1 MNKLKIALAAAAIAV
16 AGTVSA
22 QDLTAINAKYA
33 EAAEAIKTKNFA
45 SAATLF
51 EQVINEGMD
60 VDGAEGM
67 VEGAKQYLPTSIFQS
82 GLPLAQGGK
91 LDEALAAFTRAAELS
106 ELYGNVATLN
116 NARTMIGRVV
126 MMQGAEAFNSKDYAT
141 AAAIFQKGYDANPN
155 DTALGLNLAMSYSG
169 LKDFAKSGEI
179 YKNII
184 ALGEKDSRFAENAAK
199 ARENWSLD
207 ALEKASESAKA
218 GDYQAAIDATDELLS
233 VIPDDAAANITRL
246 QAYNSMKNYTR
257 VVELGESAAAA
268 QTSDAARSD
277 VWYLVGAAYQNQQN
291 LPQAIAAY
299 GKVTAGDN
307 VAAAKAQIT
316 ELQKVGK

>member
-1 MNKLKIALAAAAIAV
+1 MNKFKIALVAAVLAA

-22 QDLTAINAKYA
+22 QDLTSVNAKYA
-33 EAAEAIKTKNFA
+33 EAAEAMKTKNFA
-45 SAATLF
+45 NAATLF

-60 VDGAEGM
+60 IDGAEAM
-67 VEGAKQYLPTSIFQS
+67 VTGAKQYLPTAIFQS
-82 GLPLAQGGK
+82 GLPMAQGGK
-91 LDEALAAFTRAAELS
+91 LDEALATFTRAAELS

-116 NARTMIGRVV
+116 NSRTMIGRVV

-155 DTALGLNLAMSYSG
+155 DTALGLNLALSYSG

-218 GDYQAAIDATDELLS
+218 GDYQAAIDAADELLA
-233 VIPDDAAANITRL
+233 VMPGDAALQLTRL
-246 QAYNSMKNYTR
+246 QAYNSMKNYSR
-257 VVELGESAAAA
+257 VIELGETAAAA
-268 QTSDAARSD
+268 QTGDEARSD

-299 GKVTAGDN
+299 GKVTTGGN
-307 VAAAKAQIT
+307 VAAAKAQVA